1 MDLPEMLQKFRGG
14 KEKKK
19 NQDQVLARDRRNV
32 PKRDKNKID
41 RF

>member
-19 NQDQVLARDRRNV
+19 NQEGPGSCKGQEKCAQ
-32 PKRDKNKID
+32 KGQK
-41 RF
+41 